1 MRYRKEDVNGDYV
14 FGHQLA
20 DFYQD
25 VPEAVA
31 QAVKTRL
38 GLFTGEWYLDTTDG
52 TPWRTEVLGKYTKET
67 YDAVIRDRILGTAG
81 VQEIMAY
88 SSSFDG
94 DSRVLNVSATITT
107 VYGPAPIATTL

>member
-1 MRYRKEDVNGDYV
+1 MRYRKEDANGDYV

-67 YDAVIRDRILGTAG
+67 YDAVIKDRILGTQG
-81 VQEIMAY
+81 VTEILTY
-88 SSSFDG
+88 SSTFDG
-94 DSRVLNVSATITT
+94 DSRELDVAGMIDTI
-107 VYGPAPIATTL
+107 YGQVPIATTL